1 MASNPAIAT
10 AYIGLGSNLE
20 NPALQLETALKNIEA
35 IPGTS
40 VVAVS
45 RHYASKPLGP
55 QDQPD
60 YLNAVAKICTEL
72 RPTEL
77 LRALQN
83 IELQQGRTRGIRWG
97 ARTIDLDILLYAN
110 IKMNTPELCIP
121 HKRNEQQKLCALASR
136 RYRSGINPPGRN
148 SSGFAIGKNVIRGYC
163 PASKGRLM

>member
-121 HKRNEQQKLCALASR
+121 HKEMSNRNFVLLPLADIAPELILPDGTALASLLAKT
-136 RYRSGINPPGRN
+136 SSEGIVPLP
-148 SSGFAIGKNVIRGYC
+148 
-163 PASKGRLM
+163 KGD

>member
-1 MASNPAIAT
+1 MASNPAIVT

-60 YLNAVAKICTEL
+60 YLNAVAKIRTEL

-110 IKMNTPELCIP
+110 IEMDTAELYIP
-121 HKRNEQQKLCALASR
+121 HKEMSNRNFVLLPLADIAPELILPDGTALASLLANT
-136 RYRSGINPPGRN
+136 SPEGIVPLP
-148 SSGFAIGKNVIRGYC
+148 
-163 PASKGRLM
+163 KGD